1 MEAKIMNR
9 RLYRDPQ
16 NGVLGGVCAGL
27 AEYFGTETWMVRIL
41 VVSAF
46 LLSAGFFVVL
56 AYIAACLILEKIPEE
71 RKQQQSVYKAHNVK
85 QKSWQAGRSAEQI
98 LQSVDAELAEM
109 ERNIRHMEA
118 YVTSSAF
125 KVEREINDL

>member
-1 MEAKIMNR
+1 MEAKMINR
-9 RLYRDPQ
+9 KLYRDPK
-16 NGVLGGVCAGL
+16 NGIFGGVCAGL
-27 AEYFGTETWMVRIL
+27 AEYFGIETWMVRIL

-46 LLSAGFFVVL
+46 LLSAGFFVIL
-56 AYIAACLILEKIPEE
+56 AYIAACLILEKIPED

-85 QKSWQAGRSAEQI
+85 QKSWQAGRSAAQI
-98 LQSVDAELAEM
+98 LQSVDTELTEM
-109 ERNIRHMEA
+109 ECNIRHMEA

>member
-1 MEAKIMNR
+1 MEAKMMNR

-56 AYIAACLILEKIPEE
+56 AYIAACLILEKIPED

-98 LQSVDAELAEM
+98 LQSVDTELAEM